1 MRSVLAEL
9 EAATEAGDQP
19 DLAPELEATRKQ
31 LDAMLA
37 EPDQEDEDEGEDAGP
52 DD

>member
-1 MRSVLAEL
+1 VSAMRSVLAEL
-9 EAATEAGDQP
+9 EAATAAGDP
-19 DLAPELEATRKQ
+19 ADLAPELEATRKQ

-37 EPDQEDEDEGEDAGP
+37 DPGGDDEGT